1 MGCSMKTQA
10 SFRISSE
17 LQEALRKRLPVV
29 ALESTVITHGLPLPD
44 NLLLATEME
53 ATIRKRGAVPA
64 TIAVINGEITVG
76 ASPVQLELLA
86 QGKGSRKLSSRD
98 LASAIVK
105 KENGGTTVAGTAF
118 CAHRVGIRVF
128 ATGGIGGVHRGNSFD
143 ISADLFQLSKTP
155 VIVVCAGAK
164 AILDLDATIEIL
176 ETLSIPVIGYQTGEF
191 PAFYSTSSGLK
202 TAATAQSPEE
212 VAAIARV
219 HWEMGMESAVLVVVP
234 PPEDAALPKEMIEI
248 AIQTALASAEGQGV
262 RGQEVTPF
270 LLDRVS
276 TLTSGASLR
285 SNLALLK
292 NNAELAADIANQ
304 LNLH

>member
-1 MGCSMKTQA
+1 MDTKA
-10 SFRISSE
+10 SFIVSSE
-17 LQEALRKRLPVV
+17 IQEALKKRLPVV
-29 ALESTVITHGLPLPD
+29 ALESTVITHGLPLPE
-44 NLLLATEME
+44 NLLLASEME

-64 TIAVINGEITVG
+64 TIAVISGEIIVG
-76 ASPVQLELLA
+76 ASPVQLEILA
-86 QGKGSRKLSSRD
+86 RGDSARKLSSRD
-98 LASAIVK
+98 LASAMVK

-118 CAHRVGIRVF
+118 CALRAGIRVF

-143 ISADLFQLSKTP
+143 ISADLFQLSKTA

-164 AILDLDATIEIL
+164 AILDLEATIEIL
-176 ETLSIPVIGYQTGEF
+176 ETLSIPVIGYKTGDF
-191 PAFYSTSSGLK
+191 PEFYSTSSGLK

-219 HWEMGMESAVLVVVP
+219 HWEMGMESAVLVVLP
-234 PPEDAALPKEMIEI
+234 PPEDAALPKDMVEN

-292 NNAELAADIANQ
+292 NNAQLAADIASQ
-304 LNLH
+304 LHLQ